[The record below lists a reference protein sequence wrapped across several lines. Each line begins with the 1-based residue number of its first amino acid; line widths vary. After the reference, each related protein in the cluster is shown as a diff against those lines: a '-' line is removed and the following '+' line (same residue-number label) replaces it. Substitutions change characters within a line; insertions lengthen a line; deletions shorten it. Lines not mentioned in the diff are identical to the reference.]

1 VLRFLVLPSRDKLRK
16 PVKIGESMSSNGN
29 GDLSKVPAEKLLN
42 VYALVIY
49 ITGPLGKFL
58 DDLRRELVPHCNPH
72 AHVSV
77 LPPRSLAVDWQVAGE
92 QVRHCVSQ
100 AAPFEVQLGGL
111 QMFPVTN
118 VIYIELARGADELR
132 RMHAMMNTRNLE
144 SAEPFQYHPH
154 ITLAQELD
162 PDDVDRIHARAL
174 QRWAEYDGPRSFSA
188 RHATFVRNTLGNCW
202 VDLAEFPF
210 GAAVP
215 SR

>member
-1 VLRFLVLPSRDKLRK
+1 MTL
-16 PVKIGESMSSNGN
+16 NGN
-29 GDLSKVPAEKLLN
+29 GDLTRVPAEKLLN

-58 DDLRRELVPHCNPH
+58 DDLRRELVPHCNPN

-77 LPPRSLAVDWQVAGE
+77 LPPRPLAVDWQVAAE
-92 QVRHCVSQ
+92 QVRACVSE
-100 AAPFEVQLGGL
+100 ASPFEIQLGGL

-132 RMHAMMNTRNLE
+132 RMHAMMNTRSLE

-162 PDDVDRIHARAL
+162 PDDVDRTHALAHR
-174 QRWAEYDGPRSFSA
+174 RWSEYTGPRSFSA
-188 RHATFVRNTLGNCW
+188 VHATFVRNTMGNCW
-202 VDLAEFPF
+202 VDLAGFPF
-210 GAAVP
+210 NASVP